1 MWQTLWRRGDYSRNT
16 EEISKF
22 CSFSVTQL
30 IRSQKISRNSS
41 GQLCLFYHSTHTSE
55 LNNPKYGASK
65 KVKCSGISE
74 ASGDGAQRVRKRKWK
89 QLLCA
94 MKSK

>member
-1 MWQTLWRRGDYSRNT
+1 MWQTLWRRGDSSRNT

-55 LNNPKYGASK
+55 LNKPKYGASK

-74 ASGDGAQRVRKRKWK
+74 ASGGRTANAHRP
-89 QLLCA
+89 LE
-94 MKSK
+94 S